1 MALAGSLTEVL
12 RISPIGFTFNESG
25 ADVDF
30 RVESDGNA
38 NMLFVDGGN
47 DRVGIGT
54 SAPASLLH
62 LDQGSG
68 GEGLRFERD
77 SYDTWDIELS
87 ESGFRIRNETD
98 SRTDILIDGSGN
110 TTFSGAIK
118 FSGANPGILGSDTDG
133 RLGLHSDGAASA
145 GSEILLY
152 GSAHSSV
159 PHTIRFRN
167 NNSDS
172 VTIDSSRRVG
182 FGTTTPGSYE
192 SGAWDFVVG
201 SGTASH
207 GMTIRSNAANW
218 GNIYFADGTTG
229 TEKYRGLIQY
239 NHGDD
244 SLRLGTAGAG
254 GKVILSSGG
263 DATFAG
269 SVDVAGAAGYIQFSS
284 GDNSYIGSGQ
294 ALLNSGSDND
304 LAIRVDTGD
313 SLIVAEDSS
322 NIIASFDADGLK
334 FNADT
339 AAANALDDYEEGTWT
354 PQLQIGGSTTGIT
367 YNGVEGIY
375 TKVGRLVTTHCIVRL
390 TSKGSETGAV
400 NIHGLPFVVGSLI
413 GSTSY
418 EASGTVGVFQN
429 GSVSN
434 AVQALAVNGGD
445 HFNLIDGQAATVTLD
460 NTDLTDTT
468 DMRITLTYF
477 A

>member
-1 MALAGSLTEVL
+1 M
-12 RISPIGFTFNESG
+12 
-25 ADVDF
+25 
-30 RVESDGNA
+30 
-38 NMLFVDGGN
+38 
-47 DRVGIGT
+47 
-54 SAPASLLH
+54 SA
-62 LDQGSG
+62 
-68 GEGLRFERD
+68 
-77 SYDTWDIELS
+77 
-87 ESGFRIRNETD
+87 SGFRIRNETD
-98 SRTDILIDGSGN
+98 GRTDFFIDGNGNATFGSAIVDVAGTNGYIIFSSGADSFIGSGAALINSGN
-110 TTFSGAIK
+110 DDDLIIRVDTSDSFIVSEGAANTIADFSLAGVSITPSTTFGGAIK